1 MINQNSIITVLLQ
14 WYMNVFPA
22 GGKLNHYRNI
32 SVKGQF
38 KSNKTQI
45 EIAEASGTL
54 LS

>member
-1 MINQNSIITVLLQ
+1 
-14 WYMNVFPA
+14 MNVFPA

-32 SVKGQF
+32 SLRGRF

-45 EIAEASGTL
+45 ETAQASGTL